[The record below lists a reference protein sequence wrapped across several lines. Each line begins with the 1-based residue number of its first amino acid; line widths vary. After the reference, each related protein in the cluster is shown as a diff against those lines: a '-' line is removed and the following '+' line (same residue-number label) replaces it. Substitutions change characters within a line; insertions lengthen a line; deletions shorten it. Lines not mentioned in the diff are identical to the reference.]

1 MRRQKSQFRI
11 VVQKQIR
18 NSHSQLA
25 RRSALEFVFVLC
37 QYTMFTFV
45 LRHFTW
51 NLSLAVFKAIKLT
64 TATNNSGSSSGGGGG
79 HVLLTGL
86 LSVTHIRKASKRFAM
101 QIFVISF
108 KQQKISTICVR
119 IFPKKKYKFSF
130 DHDWG
135 KRPMGKK
142 CLAQKFRKNK
152 SLV

>member
-142 CLAQKFRKNK
+142 CLAQKF
-152 SLV
+152 